1 MNTNHKLGTNTPR
14 GAPRGVITTDANPQP
29 ETRNTPRGEYDRSLK
44 LAFEMQNAG
53 RGAEAEALCRV
64 LMQIRP
70 QDAQLLFLLGMVL
83 HQGGRDEEA
92 VEWLSL
98 AAQYQ
103 PQSARIFSGLGCAY
117 QKLQDHSRA
126 AAAFEK
132 AKRLEPQSAATDYN
146 LGNTCYQLGQIEQ
159 AATLFR
165 SAVEKDP
172 RDSASWNNLGKCLT
186 ELNRLEESIEAYN
199 RALAIAPDYAL
210 ARYGRAISLLTAG
223 RLPEGFRDYEAR
235 WHLITPRQ
243 FQQPEWIGEL
253 ALGKTLFLHAEQGF
267 GDSIQMV
274 RFIPAA
280 RARVGH
286 VILECRPELQTLFQY
301 SKCADTV
308 IPHGVAIPPFDC
320 RLSLI
325 SLPRVLGVTLDTIP
339 NRVPYLRA
347 PSCGWLPL
355 ALWSKD
361 MNAKQNLDTATPQG
375 KAQPGW
381 LKVGLAWAGNP
392 DHRQDAARSLR
403 LEQLAPVLQVP
414 GVAFY
419 NLQQPVPAGDL
430 ACLQTMSASI
440 HTGLKLAD
448 FLDTA
453 SVIAEMDLVIAV
465 DTAVA
470 HLAGALGKPVW
481 ILLHHSSDWRWL
493 LDRPGSS
500 RGVITSNPNAPPA
513 PLLRGASAWYPTAQL
528 FRQTERGEWKAP
540 ILRVA
545 EALKRRNESGV
556 NGQ

>member
-1 MNTNHKLGTNTPR
+1 MRNGFPAQFGGDFSAVFIILPPVPHMNPNADKPKNRTGPA
-14 GAPRGVITTDANPQP
+14 G
-29 ETRNTPRGEYDRSLK
+29 RNSRLMDSFDRSLK

-53 RGAEAEALCRV
+53 RGAEAESLCRV
-64 LMQIRP
+64 LMKIRP

-83 HQGGRDEEA
+83 HKAGRDEEA

-117 QKLQDHSRA
+117 QKLEDHPRA

-146 LGNTCYQLGQIEQ
+146 LGNTCYKLGQIQQ
-159 AATLFR
+159 AESLFR

-172 RDSASWNNLGKCLT
+172 RDSACWNNLGKCLK
-186 ELNRLEESIEAYN
+186 ELNRLDESIEAYN
-199 RALAIAPDYAL
+199 RALEIAPDYAL
-210 ARYGRAISLLTAG
+210 ARYGRAVSLLTAG
-223 RLPEGFRDYEAR
+223 RYPEGFRDYEWR
-235 WHLITPRQ
+235 WLMVTPRQ
-243 FQQPEWIGEL
+243 FRQPEWSGNAIPGQ
-253 ALGKTLFLHAEQGF
+253 TLLLHAEQGF
-267 GDSIQMV
+267 GDAIQMV

-280 RARVGH
+280 RERVGR

-308 IPHGVAIPPFDC
+308 IPYGVEIPPFDC

-347 PSCGWLPL
+347 PVLTSREPD
-355 ALWSKD
+355 APSSKLQ
-361 MNAKQNLDTATPQG
+361 APR
-375 KAQPGW
+375 

-392 DHRQDAARSLR
+392 EHHQDAARSLR
-403 LEQLAPVLQVP
+403 LEQLAPVLQVLAP
-414 GVAFY
+414 WSKNMNAKQNRDTATPQGKGVAFY
-419 NLQQPVPAGDL
+419 NLQQPIPAGDQ

-440 HTGLKLAD
+440 HSNLKLAD

-481 ILLHHSSDWRWL
+481 ILLQHSPDWRWL
-493 LDRPGSS
+493 LDRPDS
-500 RGVITSNPNAPPA
+500 R
-513 PLLRGASAWYPTAQL
+513 WYPTARL
-528 FRQTERGEWKAP
+528 FRQVERNEWKSP
-540 ILRVA
+540 VLRVA
-545 EALKRRNESGV
+545 EALNLKIESV
-556 NGQ
+556 VSSQ